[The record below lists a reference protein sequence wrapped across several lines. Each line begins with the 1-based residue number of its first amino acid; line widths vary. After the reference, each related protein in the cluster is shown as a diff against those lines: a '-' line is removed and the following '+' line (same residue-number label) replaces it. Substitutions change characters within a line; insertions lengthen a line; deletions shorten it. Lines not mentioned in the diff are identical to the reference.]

1 MSWTW
6 VFQMPRI
13 NKEKGEI
20 AIEKTPSYFV
30 TEAAPARVYNMSDK
44 ARRVFNYFLSF
55 ISFSLVLVT

>member
-1 MSWTW
+1 
-6 VFQMPRI
+6 MPRI

-44 ARRVFNYFLSF
+44 ARRARFSFSYFLNF
-55 ISFSLVLVT
+55 RAFRFDLVGSIA

>member
-1 MSWTW
+1 
-6 VFQMPRI
+6 MPRI

-44 ARRVFNYFLSF
+44 ARRVLTLICYFLSF
-55 ISFSLVLVT
+55 IAFRFGSL

>member
-1 MSWTW
+1 
-6 VFQMPRI
+6 MPRI

-55 ISFSLVLVT
+55 ISYSLVLVT